1 MTGSALP
8 ACTACSR
15 HGPRN
20 SQGDGGQCTDSSSA
34 GWQTAGVTRIAA
46 TRVASTTLVSLLVLA
61 GCTSGQEGANSDPD
75 EVAAAEAARTFVSA
89 WTEGDAAA
97 MRAASDAPAQAA
109 RTIKAAEDS
118 LDITETRIE
127 LAGDPTCG
135 GNRCT
140 AGLRVTHYLAG
151 AGEWRYATTLRLR
164 REAAG
169 RWLVQWTPQTFH
181 PALNAK
187 AELRRSRDLPP
198 RASILDRDGRALT
211 EQRLVV
217 RIGVVPAKVKPRT
230 YDQLRTLLDIDAAG
244 LRERVGAA
252 EPDWFVD
259 VITLRRSDYEPLPK
273 QLLDVPGISLDPGR
287 MSLAPTSSWGRA
299 VLGTVAPATA
309 ETLKAA
315 GPTAVATDLLGSSG
329 LQAAYQRQL
338 AGTPAVRIELVDAKF
353 GEAVKTLHQ
362 VKAVPGT
369 PLRTTLDY
377 GVQEAAERAI
387 AEQTKTTALVA
398 VQASTGEVLAVANG
412 PGVTSY
418 NTAFVGQYPPGS
430 TFKVVSAAT
439 LLDAR
444 VIGGVHDRVSCPDTV
459 TVGGKSFR
467 NYEGALLPSGG
478 TFVQAFAESCNTTVV
493 QRADDIDNAA
503 LPDMAS
509 RFGIGAEWD
518 LGLDAYSGQVPD
530 PASLV
535 ERAAD
540 MIGQGK
546 VLASPLGMALVAAAV
561 DAGRPMTP
569 TLLPED
575 KPGGPAADAL
585 PERLVRDLRTLMRAV
600 VTQGTGTAVDLPG
613 RPVFAKTGTAEYGAA
628 PIRTHAWMIGFR
640 GDLAFAVIV
649 VNGESGAHDAGPVV
663 ASFLRAVPPSAY

>member
-1 MTGSALP
+1 MRGSVP
-8 ACTACSR
+8 TRS
-15 HGPRN
+15 GPRQPAIRLVDAHGQSIGAW
-20 SQGDGGQCTDSSSA
+20 SQA
-34 GWQTAGVTRIAA
+34 GWQTAGVTRTAA
-46 TRVASTTLVSLLVLA
+46 PRVASTTLVSVVALA
-61 GCTSGQEGANSDPD
+61 GCTSGQEGAKSDP
-75 EVAAAEAARTFVSA
+75 EETAAAEAATNFVTA
-89 WTEGDAAA
+89 WTQGDDAA
-97 MRAASDAPAQAA
+97 MRGTTDAPAQAA
-109 RTIKAAEDS
+109 RTINAAEDA
-118 LDITETRIE
+118 LAITETRIE
-127 LAGDPTCG
+127 LAEDPACG
-135 GNRCT
+135 GDRCT

-164 REAAG
+164 RKAG
-169 RWLVQWTPQTFH
+169 DRWLVQWTPQTFH
-181 PALNAK
+181 PALDAK

-198 RASILDRDGRALT
+198 RASIVDRDGRPLT

-217 RIGVVPAKVKPRT
+217 RIGVVPAKVKPKT
-230 YDQLRTLLDIDAAG
+230 YDQLRTLLDIDAAA
-244 LRERVGAA
+244 LRARVRAA

-259 VITLRRSDYEPLPK
+259 VITLRRSDYEPLRK

-315 GPTAVATDLLGSSG
+315 GPTAVATDLIGSSG

-338 AGTPAVRIELVDAKF
+338 AGTPAVRIELVDTRSGKAL
-353 GEAVKTLHQ
+353 KTLHH

-369 PLRTTLDY
+369 PLGTTLDY
-377 GVQEAAERAI
+377 GAQDAAERAI
-387 AEQTKTTALVA
+387 AEQTKATALVA

-439 LLDAR
+439 LLDAGVIDGVNER
-444 VIGGVHDRVSCPDTV
+444 VECPDTV

-493 QRADDIDNAA
+493 QYADDIANAA
-503 LPDMAS
+503 LPDMAR
-509 RFGIGAEWD
+509 RFGIGADWD
-518 LGLDAYSGQVPD
+518 LGLDAYNGQVPA

-561 DAGRPMTP
+561 DSGQPMTP
-569 TLLPED
+569 TLIPED

-585 PERLVRDLRTLMRAV
+585 PKRLVRDLRTLMRAV
-600 VTQGTGTAVDLPG
+600 VTQGTGTVVDLPG
-613 RPVFAKTGTAEYGAA
+613 LPVFAKTGTAEYGSA
-628 PIRTHAWMIGFR
+628 PIRTHAWMVGFR

-649 VNGESGAHDAGPVV
+649 VNGQSGAHDAGPVV